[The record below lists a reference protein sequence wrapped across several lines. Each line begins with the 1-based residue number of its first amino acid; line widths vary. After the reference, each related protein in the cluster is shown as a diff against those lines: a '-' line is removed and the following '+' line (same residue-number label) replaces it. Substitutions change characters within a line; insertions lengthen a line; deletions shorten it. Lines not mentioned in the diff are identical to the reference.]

1 MGISLHILPTTNAP
15 TFSGASPDIS
25 ESITTHSC
33 ICIREDILHI
43 HKCSLHLTTHT
54 TLHMASPHVLQP
66 YLTTSHHTPYLSLTS
81 VTSPHR
87 TALHTQSSMK
97 STIATYCTSSIDCV
111 TLYKLDFPVAAV
123 AKAYRNPHP
132 TQNTSQTDNETA
144 TCTHSHAHSQQIAQ
158 VAIHYCSRTRGHRHD
173 SPEEWVWVWIWVWE
187 PYEKALAQGLLS
199 KAPHT

>member
-1 MGISLHILPTTNAP
+1 MYYSLTSLHHTTP
-15 TFSGASPDIS
+15 PYLSLT
-25 ESITTHSC
+25 
-33 ICIREDILHI
+33 
-43 HKCSLHLTTHT
+43 SLHHT
-54 TLHMASPHVLQP
+54 TP
-66 YLTTSHHTPYLSLTS
+66 PYLSLTS
-81 VTSPHR
+81 VTSPHH

-132 TQNTSQTDNETA
+132 TQNTSQTDNEIV

-158 VAIHYCSRTRGHRHD
+158 VAIHYCSRTRGHRHG
-173 SPEEWVWVWIWVWE
+173 SPEEWVWVWIWVWIWVWE